1 MKFVRVAT
9 HHLGFLK
16 CYFLVLESWDSFLDA
31 KLPSQWKSN
40 SNDTKTFTRVGS
52 IAARGATEM
61 GCGLCG
67 FNV

>member
-9 HHLGFLK
+9 HHLGFTK
-16 CYFLVLESWDSFLDA
+16 ILVLESWDSFLDT

-52 IAARGATEM
+52 IAARGATEI
-61 GCGLCG
+61 GSGLCG